1 MQSTLDELLVELDV
15 PPGTGERDEQLGD
28 NLMFVVVVVVVVP
41 KLGTF
46 PMPLG
51 LPPPPPLV
59 AGRFRI

>member
-1 MQSTLDELLVELDV
+1 MDEVA

-28 NLMFVVVVVVVVP
+28 NLMFVVVVVP